1 MHFNA
6 FCPCS
11 RNSVMQISQRS
22 GVMNAF
28 TTASLRPSSLRP
40 FFTPSSSS
48 RETKVHY
55 IQARPLHN
63 FRLFSNDQTFSF
75 FSGLPSPPSLS
86 TGGHRELKSLRSFTH
101 SATSAIISFKY
112 VNSGGAKAARGI
124 ICIFSYFSDSSLSLS
139 LAPHATVNGAKW
151 AWTDGRTAEKMDT
164 NAAS

>member
-1 MHFNA
+1 MHCYA
-6 FCPCS
+6 FCPCP

-124 ICIFSYFSDSSLSLS
+124 ICIFSYFSDSSLYSRS
-139 LAPHATVNGAKW
+139 HPMPRRTERIEHGR
-151 AWTDGRTAEKMDT
+151 TDG
-164 NAAS
+164 

>member
-1 MHFNA
+1 MIQDKYAILKTERLCRKRVHCNA
-6 FCPCS
+6 FCPCP

-63 FRLFSNDQTFSF
+63 FRLFSNDQTFFS
-75 FSGLPSPPSLS
+75 FSGLPLPPSLS

-101 SATSAIISFKY
+101 SATTSAIISFKY

-139 LAPHATVNGAKW
+139 RSHPM
-151 AWTDGRTAEKMDT
+151 RR
-164 NAAS
+164 